1 MRGEAQQGA
10 GTGHAPRVDRR
21 KIVLADMNTG
31 VQKRGVVGPIV
42 DDEGGLSVLTEQGNL
57 PGLQPGLP
65 GPEGLMAKLQDSS
78 AGLQKSL
85 GGRDRVDGAPLQQ
98 SRIDNRIDPGNS
110 HVCLKYIVSAA
121 AAGAAVLLYLESI
134 MKRLS
139 FLATALLATLPLSA
153 QMKFD
158 FGSAKPKA
166 GFTKVAPGAAY
177 SDEAGY
183 GFEPSKGEG
192 PVYFTV
198 KVPEE
203 GNYRV
208 TVTLG
213 DEKTETMTTIKAE
226 IRRLML
232 VRVHT
237 DPGKFVTRSFL
248 VNIRTSKFPGGEV
261 RLKDREKGNEA
272 IAWDNK
278 MQLEFT
284 DTHPGVRTL
293 AIEKDDKVPT
303 IFIAGDSTSTDQPRE
318 PFSSWGQSLPMFFKP
333 EIAVANHGESGESLR
348 GFFGEKRVDKLM
360 SVVRPGDWLFIQMGH
375 NDQKEK
381 GEGVGALTTYKAD
394 LKRLAAMAKEKGVT
408 VVLVSPMN
416 RLTFAEDGKTITN
429 SLGDYP
435 EAVREAGKEDGIA
448 VIDLNAMSKPFY
460 ESMGPVEAHK
470 AFAGKD
476 TTHHSDYGSYELA
489 RCIVQGIKDDKL
501 PLVKYLNP
509 IPAFDPAHPDPI
521 DKFDIP
527 AEPMPAAIQRPLGN

>member
-1 MRGEAQQGA
+1 
-10 GTGHAPRVDRR
+10 
-21 KIVLADMNTG
+21 
-31 VQKRGVVGPIV
+31 
-42 DDEGGLSVLTEQGNL
+42 
-57 PGLQPGLP
+57 
-65 GPEGLMAKLQDSS
+65 
-78 AGLQKSL
+78 
-85 GGRDRVDGAPLQQ
+85 
-98 SRIDNRIDPGNS
+98 
-110 HVCLKYIVSAA
+110 
-121 AAGAAVLLYLESI
+121 
-134 MKRLS
+134 MKHKTIP
-139 FLATALLATLPLSA
+139 ATALLFLIAVPAGAAEL
-153 QMKFD
+153 KFD
-158 FGSAKPKA
+158 FGPGKTPA
-166 GFTKVAPGAAY
+166 GFTKVAPGTAY

-208 TVTLG
+208 TVKLG

-232 VRVHT
+232 ARVHT

-248 VNIRTSKFPGGEV
+248 VNVRTPKIAGGGEV

-272 IAWDNK
+272 IAWDDK
-278 MQLEFT
+278 LELEFT
-284 DTHPGVRTL
+284 DSHPGVRSLT
-293 AIEKDDKVPT
+293 IEKDDKVPT
-303 IFIAGDSTSTDQPRE
+303 LFIAGDSTSTDQPRE
-318 PFSSWGQSLPMFFKP
+318 PFSSWGQSLPVFFKP
-333 EIAVANHGESGESLR
+333 EIAVANHGESGESLK

-394 LKRLAAMAKEKGVT
+394 LKRLAAMAKAKGVT

-435 EAVREAGKEDGIA
+435 EAVRQAGKEDNIA

-501 PLVKYLNP
+501 PIAKFLYP
-509 IPAFDPAHPDPI
+509 IPDFDPAHPDPF

-527 AEPMPAAIQRPLGN
+527 GEPMPAAVQRPLGN